1 MLPIA
6 SRRIGWRGKKGGSEI
21 REDALVKK
29 FQPSGRSTVTIRIFH
44 RDVEGLVAFLRDVF
58 EAEGEYQAARPV
70 EMRIGDSILMVSDG
84 GGVRRAFPA
93 CLYVYV
99 PDVDA
104 VFAKSVARGARVIDP
119 PAAMPWGDRRATVE
133 DAWGNL
139 WQIAT
144 YLAR

>member
-1 MLPIA
+1 M
-6 SRRIGWRGKKGGSEI
+6 KT
-21 REDALVKK
+21 
-29 FQPSGRSTVTIRIFH
+29 FQPSGSSTITVRIFH
-44 RDVEGLVAFLRDVF
+44 RDVEGLVVFLKEVF
-58 EAEGEYQAARPV
+58 GAEGEYQPGRPT

-84 GGVRRAFPA
+84 GGVRSAFPA

-104 VFAKSVARGARVIDP
+104 VCAKSVARGAHVIDP

-133 DAWGNL
+133 DGWGNL

-144 YLAR
+144 HLVA

>member
-1 MLPIA
+1 L
-6 SRRIGWRGKKGGSEI
+6 KQ
-21 REDALVKK
+21 
-29 FQPSGRSTVTIRIFH
+29 FQPIGKPTIAVRIFH
-44 RDVEGLVAFLRDVF
+44 HDVEGLVAFLEDVF
-58 EAEGEYQAARPV
+58 GAEGEYQADRPC

-84 GGVRRAFPA
+84 GGVRPAFPA

-104 VFAKSVARGARVIDP
+104 VFSKALARGARVIDP

-133 DAWGNL
+133 DGWGNL

-144 YLAR
+144 RQAG